1 MLEGFEVAMNS
12 EPNEAASEIL
22 AAMEHAVG
30 PATET
35 VLLHRPYLPPKAW
48 EYVKECL
55 DTGWV
60 SSAGSYVT
68 RFETELASVTGCA
81 RAIAT
86 VNGTAALQVCLH
98 LAGVR
103 CDEEVI
109 SPSLTFVATANAISH
124 CGAVPHFVDVSRE
137 RLSICPEALKAR
149 LKEISAT
156 GPNGPVNRQTGRR
169 IAAVCL
175 MHCLGHPAD
184 LEAIVEICDEYD
196 IPLIEDAAESLGS
209 TYRGKHTGRFGK
221 LAAVSFNGNKIL
233 TTGGGGAIITDDNE
247 LADQAKHLTTTAKVP
262 HAWEFKHDAI
272 AWNYRMPN
280 INAALG
286 LAQLEVLPNLIAAK
300 RVLAERYQAS
310 FRELSHIAEFLREP
324 SDSHSNYWLNALILA
339 PAYESSRDVLLE
351 RLSGTG
357 YQCRP
362 LWIPMHLL
370 TMYANAPRGLLERTE
385 ELCRQVINIPSSA
398 DLSPSWAA
406 EPLQSRL

>member
-1 MLEGFEVAMNS
+1 MTSTS
-12 EPNEAASEIL
+12 ELKILMKPNQNEAIDDIL
-22 AAMEHAVG
+22 AAMERAVG

-35 VLLHRPYLPPKAW
+35 VLLHRPYLPPRAW

-68 RFETELASVTGCA
+68 RFETELASLTGCA

-98 LAGVR
+98 LAGVGR
-103 CDEEVI
+103 DDEVI

-137 RLSICPEALKAR
+137 RLSICPEALRAR
-149 LKEISAT
+149 LKEISVA
-156 GPNGPVNRQTGRR
+156 GPHGPVNRQTGRR

-184 LEAIVEICDEYD
+184 LDAIVEICAEYD
-196 IPLIEDAAESLGS
+196 IPLVEDAAESLGS
-209 TYRGKHTGRFGK
+209 TYRGKHTGRFGR

-233 TTGGGGAIITDDNE
+233 TTGGGGAILTDDDE
-247 LADQAKHLTTTAKVP
+247 LADRAKHLTTTAKVP
-262 HAWEFKHDAI
+262 HVWEFQHDAV

-286 LAQLEVLPNLIAAK
+286 LAQLEVLPDLIAAK
-300 RVLAERYQAS
+300 RALAEKYQAS
-310 FRELSHIAEFLREP
+310 FRKLSHIAQFLCEP
-324 SDSHSNYWLNALILA
+324 SDSCSNYWLNALVLT
-339 PAYESSRDVLLE
+339 PEYEASRDVLLE
-351 RLSGTG
+351 RLNAAG

-362 LWIPMHLL
+362 LWIPMHQLA
-370 TMYANAPRGLLERTE
+370 MYASAPRGPLERTE
-385 ELCRQVINIPSSA
+385 ELCRRVINIPSSA
-398 DLSPSWAA
+398 DLG
-406 EPLQSRL
+406 Q